1 MKRVWTDK
9 DASGLAFS
17 SENFNFN
24 DVKLGDDDLLV
35 CLQPLTPLSKWW

>member
-1 MKRVWTDK
+1 MKSVWTDK
-9 DASGLAFS
+9 DATGLAFS

-35 CLQPLTPLSKWW
+35 SLQPLTPLSKRW